1 MYSAK
6 EQVENQ
12 PWLDRIESAADELD
26 IGQEACT
33 TAGDLFLSHVPTD
46 DRSKPAVAA
55 ASLYA
60 GALIAGEE
68 RSQQAVA
75 DAMDVSRLSVHS
87 RWKSLLESAGFHAPT
102 W

>member
-1 MYSAK
+1 MYSAR

-12 PWLDRIESAADELD
+12 PWLDRIESAAEELG
-26 IGQEACT
+26 IGQEART
-33 TAGDLFLSHVPTD
+33 TAGDLFLSHIPDD

-75 DAMDVSRLSVHS
+75 DAMEVSRLSVHS
-87 RWKSLLESAGFHAPT
+87 RWKSLLESAGFQAPT

>member
-1 MYSAK
+1 MYSAR

-26 IGQEACT
+26 IGQAGRT
-33 TAGDLFLSHVPTD
+33 TAGDLFLSHVPDD

-87 RWKSLLESAGFHAPT
+87 RWKSLLESAGFQAPT